1 MQNNTTLAGG
11 TRRKQRCRLPNKDS
25 DSGSDIY
32 QGEDYTLLAKCET
45 CRRFDRTLIFDVLNK
60 VDHQNISK
68 DKLGIGLRT
77 LYYLKYTKLVNRV
90 QVWSLSTKCF
100 VFFL

>member
-1 MQNNTTLAGG
+1 MLQATLAGRR
-11 TRRKQRCRLPNKDS
+11 RRKQRCRLPNKDS
-25 DSGSDIY
+25 DSRSDIY

-45 CRRFDRTLIFDVLNK
+45 CRRFDRTLIFDILNK

-77 LYYLKYTKLVNRV
+77 LLFKGYKISK
-90 QVWSLSTKCF
+90 
-100 VFFL
+100 